1 MKKLLIASLLIVTT
15 VSIGYGLKKNFDSE
29 ELRYKVLLANNELET
44 IKISTTAFQKEMEE
58 ITNQNTQLAKE
69 RDNLILHLRD
79 LDNNIPKNAV
89 SPVTITDVGY
99 LAYEND
105 KSGYLDKIAEEL
117 RKDGKNPIIIY
128 PDANSGD
135 TRAVKV
141 ETTEKITNIGVKSLG
156 DDYYSNYYMNT
167 YAYLIGKA
175 VSSKEDIIEELN
187 PNDVLLFTTSE
198 GDLSPL
204 NALYWTDINNNFNF
218 SDLFFGP

>member
-1 MKKLLIASLLIVTT
+1 MLNKLIILGGQQMKKLLIASLLIVTT

-44 IKISTTAFQKEMEE
+44 LKISTTAFEKEMEE

-105 KSGYLDKIAEEL
+105 KSGYLDKIA
-117 RKDGKNPIIIY
+117 
-128 PDANSGD
+128 
-135 TRAVKV
+135 
-141 ETTEKITNIGVKSLG
+141 
-156 DDYYSNYYMNT
+156 
-167 YAYLIGKA
+167 
-175 VSSKEDIIEELN
+175 
-187 PNDVLLFTTSE
+187 
-198 GDLSPL
+198 
-204 NALYWTDINNNFNF
+204 
-218 SDLFFGP
+218 